1 MDGDGDG
8 CESDAFQNDPQ
19 AFIRNRYN
27 MDDNDS
33 RQDDESECQE
43 DGDDQTCGAPV
54 GGGGLLLLRQQ
65 HQQPPPSSYDSSDD
79 SRRRKSTAHSRSSSV
94 SSRIPDYVAMM
105 SGDEMTLQNELHM
118 MNMVQVGRYPH
129 TLKGVRLGGLI
140 TFGTIIESHQ
150 KDNNSNALVQFS
162 FDEMVL
168 WKRQIHT

>member
-1 MDGDGDG
+1 
-8 CESDAFQNDPQ
+8 
-19 AFIRNRYN
+19 
-27 MDDNDS
+27 
-33 RQDDESECQE
+33 
-43 DGDDQTCGAPV
+43 
-54 GGGGLLLLRQQ
+54 
-65 HQQPPPSSYDSSDD
+65 
-79 SRRRKSTAHSRSSSV
+79 
-94 SSRIPDYVAMM
+94 MM